1 MSLPFHTRVL
11 ASSSRPAS
19 AVFSALAGL
28 LTLTAAPCLADE
40 AKPLPPLPDEEFAD
54 DEVPSRLP
62 EAPCE
67 EPSKAST
74 PAETQPTG
82 HQDCAL
88 AVLQLLSDT
97 ELCLNGCRD
106 AASVQ
111 AALPRFREL
120 SERAHRLAEVQRHL
134 PEPTSQDLISMNQ
147 HMERFNLLWGAIG
160 DHIHRLEKDGLM
172 SPELRSVLC
181 IAPPSTPAPAQPEA
195 SVEPA
200 APAASQGAA
209 EAAASD
215 ASAAPAV
222 PEAPA
227 ESPEAPKAPAAP
239 AAPTPDESAAS
250 EAQPAAAAASDGG
263 APSAEAPAAPAA
275 PAS

>member
-1 MSLPFHTRVL
+1 MSLLSLARVL

-19 AVFSALAGL
+19 AVVSALAGL
-28 LTLTAAPCLADE
+28 LTLTAAPCFADE
-40 AKPLPPLPDEEFAD
+40 AKPLPPLPDEELAD
-54 DEVPSRLP
+54 EEEPSRLP
-62 EAPCE
+62 EAPGE
-67 EPSKAST
+67 DPTGAST

-120 SERAHRLAEVQRHL
+120 SERAHRLAAVQRQL
-134 PEPTSQDLISMNQ
+134 TEPTSQDLISMNQ
-147 HMERFNLLWGAIG
+147 HMERFNLLWGAIR
-160 DHIHRLEKDGLM
+160 DHIYRLEKDGLM

-181 IAPPSTPAPAQPEA
+181 IAPPSTQAPAQPEA

-215 ASAAPAV
+215 EPAAPAVQEAPAESTEAPEAPAASAAPA
-222 PEAPA
+222 PDEG
-227 ESPEAPKAPAAP
+227 AAP
-239 AAPTPDESAAS
+239 
-250 EAQPAAAAASDGG
+250 EAQPAAAAAADGG
-263 APSAEAPAAPAA
+263 APSAAAPAV
-275 PAS
+275 PEASAS

>member
-74 PAETQPTG
+74 PSEALPAS

-160 DHIHRLEKDGLM
+160 DHIHRLEKAGLV
-172 SPELRSVLC
+172 SHELRDILHL
-181 IAPPSTPAPAQPEA
+181 APPPAPA
-195 SVEPA
+195 PA
-200 APAASQGAA
+200 K
-209 EAAASD
+209 
-215 ASAAPAV
+215 
-222 PEAPA
+222 PA
-227 ESPEAPKAPAAP
+227 EDA
-239 AAPTPDESAAS
+239 TPDESAKATES
-250 EAQPAAAAASDGG
+250 T
-263 APSAEAPAAPAA
+263 EAPAAPSAA
-275 PAS
+275 GPSAEPPSESPKAPGTPSA

>member
-1 MSLPFHTRVL
+1 MSLLSLARIRTR
-11 ASSSRPAS
+11 SSRLTPAALS
-19 AVFSALAGL
+19 TLAGIL
-28 LTLTAAPCLADE
+28 ALIAAPGFADE

-62 EAPCE
+62 EAPSE
-67 EPSKAST
+67 DPTGAST
-74 PAETQPTG
+74 PAEALPTG

-88 AVLQLLSDT
+88 AVLRLLSDT

-120 SERAHRLAEVQRHL
+120 SERAHRLAAVQRQL
-134 PEPTSQDLISMNQ
+134 TEPTAQDLISMNQ
-147 HMERFNLLWGAIG
+147 HMERFNLLWGAIR
-160 DHIHRLEKDGLM
+160 DHIYRLEKDGLM

-181 IAPPSTPAPAQPEA
+181 IAPPSPQTPAQPEA

-200 APAASQGAA
+200 APAASPEPA

-215 ASAAPAV
+215 GPAAPAV
-222 PEAPA
+222 PDAPA
-227 ESPEAPKAPAAP
+227 ESPEAQEAPEASAAP
-239 AAPTPDESAAS
+239 VPDEGATS
-250 EAQPAAAAASDGG
+250 EAQPAAAAAAEGE
-263 APSAEAPAAPAA
+263 APSAEAPTAPEA

>member
-28 LTLTAAPCLADE
+28 LTLTAAPCFADE

-54 DEVPSRLP
+54 DVVPSRLP
-62 EAPCE
+62 EAPSE
-67 EPSKAST
+67 DPSKAAT
-74 PAETQPTG
+74 PSEALPAS

-88 AVLQLLSDT
+88 AVLKLLSDT
-97 ELCLNGCRD
+97 EVCLNGCRD

-160 DHIHRLEKDGLM
+160 DHIHRLEKAGLV
-172 SPELRSVLC
+172 SHELRDILHL
-181 IAPPSTPAPAQPEA
+181 APPPAPA
-195 SVEPA
+195 PA
-200 APAASQGAA
+200 K
-209 EAAASD
+209 
-215 ASAAPAV
+215 
-222 PEAPA
+222 PA
-227 ESPEAPKAPAAP
+227 EDA
-239 AAPTPDESAAS
+239 TPDESAKATES
-250 EAQPAAAAASDGG
+250 T
-263 APSAEAPAAPAA
+263 EAPAAPSAA
-275 PAS
+275 GPSAEPPSESPKAPGTPSA